1 MSAYKFQETRTYVLP
16 MEGYIRAKA
25 LAPLLGVAV
34 VTLWRWSAAGKIP
47 KPVKIGE
54 RVTAW
59 RVEEVRNWMNDRNNI
74 TGSIHATA
82 SDQCA

>member
-1 MSAYKFQETRTYVLP
+1 

-25 LAPLLGVAV
+25 LAPLLGIAV
-34 VTLWRWSAAGKIP
+34 VTLWRWSATGKIP
-47 KPVKIGE
+47 KPVKLGE

-59 RVEEVRNWMNDRNNI
+59 RAEEVRGWMNDRNNI